1 MKECTWESLS
11 SIKNIKDYVEQFDPS
26 IDNNNYIKEEEI
38 KGENKENESLN
49 NKNNKSSKEKAKINN
64 KRFIKQKRKLNEEE
78 NKEDGIS

>member
-38 KGENKENESLN
+38 KEENKENESLN

-78 NKEDGIS
+78 NKEDVIS